1 MSEARDKYKE
11 VDPWKENNRAIFIDY
26 IEELEHQITELKE
39 SQKQKRIIRLCERL
53 DKAEQQK
60 AELIEALS
68 DERDKLYN
76 NLPSGDIKAWDLL
89 IVIKNHIANID
100 ELLRKHTEGER

>member
-1 MSEARDKYKE
+1 MSEYDCVGVTSEYLESLKNK
-11 VDPWKENNRAIFIDY
+11 
-26 IEELEHQITELKE
+26 IEEL
-39 SQKQKRIIRLCERL
+39 
-53 DKAEQQK
+53 EQQK

-89 IVIKNHIANID
+89 IVIKNHISNID
-100 ELLRKHTEGER
+100 ELLRKHTEEERDE

>member
-1 MSEARDKYKE
+1 MSDEQLMKE
-11 VDPWKENNRAIFIDY
+11 I
-26 IEELEHQITELKE
+26 LKE
-39 SQKQKRIIRLCERL
+39 QANKIIKL
-53 DKAEQQK
+53 EQQK

-89 IVIKNHIANID
+89 IVIKNHISNID
-100 ELLRKHTEGER
+100 ELLRKHTEE